1 MIYLSNFPQ
10 LIIIKSKTRIIL
22 FVSTNVTLKYT
33 FLNSFNHNEATFH
46 RSFIILPLFPSIY
59 IYAKL
64 LYSHQLRKHSP
75 DKIFQNGK
83 KNDDEISNCW
93 IPRNDQTL
101 VKWSIP
107 VDEYKHHYKN
117 FQRLANKLNA
127 DIKSSVR

>member
-59 IYAKL
+59 MQNCYIRINFANTLLIKFFKTGRKTMMRPQTVGFLATIKL
-64 LYSHQLRKHSP
+64 SSNDRFLSTSTNTIT
-75 DKIFQNGK
+75 KISKGWPTN
-83 KNDDEISNCW
+83 
-93 IPRNDQTL
+93 
-101 VKWSIP
+101 
-107 VDEYKHHYKN
+107 
-117 FQRLANKLNA
+117 
-127 DIKSSVR
+127 

>member
-1 MIYLSNFPQ
+1 MIYLSNFQ
-10 LIIIKSKTRIIL
+10 LIIIKSNNSICLHQCYIKIYIFKFLQSQRSNVPSKFHYFTIISL
-22 FVSTNVTLKYT
+22 
-33 FLNSFNHNEATFH
+33 
-46 RSFIILPLFPSIY
+46 Y

-83 KNDDEISNCW
+83 KNDDETSNCW

-107 VDEYKHHYKN
+107 VNEYKHHYKN